1 MTKLVT
7 EVISDVSKINALIT
21 KWSLF
26 KILTFDI
33 SHKLLIWS
41 FVLIYEL
48 LLNSLIIEW
57 IAILVRQS

>member
-1 MTKLVT
+1 MIHAYMTKLVT

-33 SHKLLIWS
+33 SHKLLI
-41 FVLIYEL
+41 
-48 LLNSLIIEW
+48 
-57 IAILVRQS
+57 